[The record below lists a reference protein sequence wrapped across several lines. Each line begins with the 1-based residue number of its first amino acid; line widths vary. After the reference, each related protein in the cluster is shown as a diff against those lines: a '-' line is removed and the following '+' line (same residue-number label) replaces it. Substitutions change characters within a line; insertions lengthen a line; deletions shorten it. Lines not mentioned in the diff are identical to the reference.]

1 MKGPAW
7 LPGTVLFIGVLLIT
21 IQFWYIVYVS
31 KNKKEGFDATS
42 QQVSLITSEILS
54 RTAQTEKTNPPS
66 DTEAAQYYRAL
77 LVYIQSDYG
86 KGLRLVYDLNKR
98 IYGKYDA
105 VPDSF
110 DPRKILDDYKNPI
123 AGI

>member
-7 LPGTVLFIGVLLIT
+7 LPGTILFIGVLLIT
-21 IQFWYIVYVS
+21 IQFWYIIYIS
-31 KNKKEGFDATS
+31 KTKKEGFDTS
-42 QQVSLITSEILS
+42 QQVSLITSEILAK
-54 RTAQTEKTNPPS
+54 TAQTEKANPPS

-77 LVYIQSDYG
+77 LLYIQSDYG

-98 IYGKYDA
+98 IYGKYDT
-105 VPDSF
+105 VPDNF
-110 DPRKILDDYKNPI
+110 DPRKILDNYINPI